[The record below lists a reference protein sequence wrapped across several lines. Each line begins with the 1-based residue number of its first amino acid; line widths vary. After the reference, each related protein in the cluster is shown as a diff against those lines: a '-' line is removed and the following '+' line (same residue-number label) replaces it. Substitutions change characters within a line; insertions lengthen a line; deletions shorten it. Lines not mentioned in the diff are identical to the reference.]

1 MKTVRVRSLILAAL
15 FALALAGCAG
25 EVGPTQTAIINVP
38 KPDDPSQVWDVELN
52 LGAASVRVDAEGEG
66 LVSGLVEYN
75 VVALAPEVIVTSQRV
90 VIGQDFAGVLPLN
103 TRNDWQLK
111 LGRGVPMNLT
121 VNTGASS
128 GEWELGGLS
137 LRRLGWTQGA
147 AGATLRFGQP
157 NPDTLEHLR
166 ISGGAASLT
175 ARGLANAN
183 ARVANV
189 TAGAGALSLY
199 FDGSLREDM
208 DVVLDGGV
216 SSIAIYSGGNP
227 IEIKFEGP
235 LKAIDNRGWAEIDD
249 ETYRSPEWVDGGR
262 PKITIRARLGV
273 AALTLVAGQ

>member
-1 MKTVRVRSLILAAL
+1 MKLLRFRLLLLVMLAAFL
-15 FALALAGCAG
+15 PAGCAG
-25 EVGPTQTAIINVP
+25 EVGPTQTAVINVP

-52 LGAASVRVDAEGEG
+52 LGAASVRVDAEGDG

-75 VVALAPEVIVTSQRV
+75 VEALAPTVTVTSQRV
-90 VIGQDFAGVLPLN
+90 VIGQDFTGVLPLN

-121 VNTGASS
+121 VNTGTSS

-147 AGATLRFGQP
+147 AGATLAFSQP
-157 NPDTLEHLR
+157 NPDTMEHLR
-166 ISGGAASLT
+166 INGGAASLT
-175 ARGLANAN
+175 ARGLANTN
-183 ARVANV
+183 ARTANV
-189 TAGAGALSLY
+189 TAGAGAMSLY

-208 DVVLDGGV
+208 GIVLDGGV

-235 LKAIDNRGWAEIDD
+235 LKTIDNRGWTEIDD
-249 ETYRSPEWVDGGR
+249 ETYRSPEWVAGDR